1 MRAMVTVVLAVA
13 VALVVAGNVFAKSCT
28 DTQPA
33 PKAHKVEKSLK
44 SLHLTDKQNAEVK
57 TILDQAKKDAGK
69 AKDKEAK
76 AQINKAAYD
85 KIRTTVLTEQQRKQ
99 LDEQA
104 APKACKAGKADKA
117 KTPAKAVKGKVHQVE
132 NKPTKV

>member
-1 MRAMVTVVLAVA
+1 MRAMVTAVLAVA
-13 VALVVAGNVFAKSCT
+13 VALAAAGNVFAKSST

-33 PKAHKVEKSLK
+33 PKVHKVEKSLK

-76 AQINKAAYD
+76 TQINKAAYD

-99 LDEQA
+99 LDEQQA
-104 APKACKAGKADKA
+104 CPKAKAVKADKA
-117 KTPAKAVKGKVHQVE
+117 KTPAKPVKAKIHKAEPKQ
-132 NKPTKV
+132 TKV